1 LNICQTFTAHNNNT
15 GVSIQNK
22 IGEVLI
28 ASLEKAFLERVMQI
42 EVSGRTMSMVKVKKT
57 DTISIAD
64 EMLDLTLCNVLNL
77 HIYAT

>member
-1 LNICQTFTAHNNNT
+1 
-15 GVSIQNK
+15 
-22 IGEVLI
+22 
-28 ASLEKAFLERVMQI
+28 MQI

-64 EMLDLTLCNVLNL
+64 EMLDLTLWNVLNL